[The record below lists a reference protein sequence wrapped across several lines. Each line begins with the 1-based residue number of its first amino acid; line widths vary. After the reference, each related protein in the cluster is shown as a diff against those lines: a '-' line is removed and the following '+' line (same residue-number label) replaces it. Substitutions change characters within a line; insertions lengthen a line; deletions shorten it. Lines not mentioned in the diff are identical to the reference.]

1 MATKFDYYDIL
12 QVPKQST
19 NDDIKKSF
27 RRLAKLWHPDKNK
40 TKDAE
45 NKFKDLSKAYKV
57 LSDPIRRELY
67 DIEIGCNKN
76 HKNYDSDYIDLIDD
90 SKFLS
95 KIWEFVSSKFVFH
108 QVLMMMMAQALLTMQ
123 MMKLP
128 IRTVTATNIS

>member
-40 TKDAE
+40 TTDAE

-67 DIEIGCNKN
+67 DVEIGCNKN
-76 HKNYDSDYIDLIDD
+76 HKNNENSNSDYIDLTDD
-90 SKFLS
+90 SKLLS
-95 KIWEFVSSKFVFH
+95 KIWDFFSSKIIF
-108 QVLMMMMAQALLTMQ
+108 LL
-123 MMKLP
+123 KFF
-128 IRTVTATNIS
+128 RY